1 MQGLSPEHLEGSR
14 PLPTSSPEGSPQQ
27 SEVQDVST
35 PQVECSNSLE
45 HFRIT
50 NTREDF
56 RLHPNFERQFM
67 RLNSSGDL
75 VVVSSGSP
83 VGPFLG
89 IEGQDPFRSTG
100 IFRWDLFG
108 AGSGIETIIS
118 PMISKTSN
126 PETIPFTTAYS
137 FPSTDAP

>member
-1 MQGLSPEHLEGSR
+1 MQGLSLEHLEGSQ

-27 SEVQDVST
+27 SEVQDVTT
-35 PQVECSNSLE
+35 PQVERTDSLE

-56 RLHPNFERQFM
+56 QLHPNSERQFM

-83 VGPFLG
+83 VGPFQG
-89 IEGQDPFRSTG
+89 IEGQDPFWSTG
-100 IFRWDLFG
+100 IFRRDLFG
-108 AGSGIETIIS
+108 AGSGVETIIS
-118 PMISKTSN
+118 PVISEISI
-126 PETIPFTTAYS
+126 PEIVPFTTAYY
-137 FPSTDAP
+137 FPGMDAP